1 VVKGISKQ
9 KLKITMTGD
18 VTLMATFDP
27 NPLFMVSWISVEE
40 IILYR
45 PAETED
51 YLLWCDSSH
60 LERYT
65 Y

>member
-1 VVKGISKQ
+1 
-9 KLKITMTGD
+9 MTGD